1 MNEHNDTT
9 NISELP
15 IVQTSSG
22 TNNDEM
28 IQNMHLSNEK
38 RQHDVDSI
46 VEKVVDEKRVR
57 FQEEVGSS
65 SNEHVAPVV
74 EKSSYFTLQM
84 EHKVIVLAT
93 FFFFVF
99 MDTKFKKYI
108 LNILVQI
115 FGNILK
121 TEMNQMTKI
130 GMFVYSLFYAS
141 VLMTCVS
148 LIDLTSFHLAF

>member
-15 IVQTSSG
+15 IVQTNSG

-28 IQNMHLSNEK
+28 MQNIQLSTEK

-46 VEKVVDEKRVR
+46 VEKAVDEKRVR
-57 FQEEVGSS
+57 FQEQFDSS
-65 SNEHVAPVV
+65 VNERVAPVT
-74 EKSSYFTLQM
+74 EKSSSFTLQI

-115 FGNILK
+115 FGNMLK

-141 VLMTCVS
+141 LLMTCVS

>member
-15 IVQTSSG
+15 IVQTNSG

-28 IQNMHLSNEK
+28 MQNIQLSTEK

-46 VEKVVDEKRVR
+46 VEKAVDEKRVR
-57 FQEEVGSS
+57 FQEEFGSS
-65 SNEHVAPVV
+65 VNERVALVA
-74 EKSSYFTLQM
+74 EKSSSFTLQI

-115 FGNILK
+115 FGNMLK

-141 VLMTCVS
+141 LLMTCVS

>member
-15 IVQTSSG
+15 IVQTNSG

-28 IQNMHLSNEK
+28 MQNIHLSTEK
-38 RQHDVDSI
+38 RQHDVNSI
-46 VEKVVDEKRVR
+46 VEKSVDEKRVR
-57 FQEEVGSS
+57 FQEKLGSP
-65 SNEHVAPVV
+65 SNEPVVPVV
-74 EKSSYFTLQM
+74 EKSSSFALQI

-115 FGNILK
+115 FGNVLK

-141 VLMTCVS
+141 VLLICVS